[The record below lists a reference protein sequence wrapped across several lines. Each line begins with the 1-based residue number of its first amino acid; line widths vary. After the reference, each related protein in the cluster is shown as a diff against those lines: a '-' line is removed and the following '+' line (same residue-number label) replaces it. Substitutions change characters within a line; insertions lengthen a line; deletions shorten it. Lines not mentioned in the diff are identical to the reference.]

1 MIDSKYATTLKDD
14 LQILE
19 IMAEGSTYE
28 PKDEKETEI
37 QNMIKNKRNGWR
49 YKLSLIHRVN

>member
-37 QNMIKNKRNGWR
+37 QNMIKNKPNGWR